1 MIKKRRE
8 RKRDRSFSISNLTS
22 PFLKR
27 FGTQWKRS
35 ELILLS
41 ILVYVN
47 VLFYFIADSL
57 QAGSLLNV
65 AELFAFL
72 TCVIEAT
79 PLEPYTCV
87 AMVKVISLSFILQL
101 QPLLR
106 WWTLG
111 FRVKQKT

>member
-1 MIKKRRE
+1 M
-8 RKRDRSFSISNLTS
+8 F
-22 PFLKR
+22 F
-27 FGTQWKRS
+27 F
-35 ELILLS
+35 
-41 ILVYVN
+41 
-47 VLFYFIADSL
+47 LFYCGPIASRH
-57 QAGSLLNV
+57 SNV
-65 AELFAFL
+65 ADLFAFL

-79 PLEPYTCV
+79 PLEPYKCV